1 MNLKDLTL
9 PFTNST
15 QFLKR
20 NHLLDD
26 DVYLPGGIK
35 VSKKDFV
42 DLIEKVE
49 AVNIDETSGFHLSY
63 KHLEVNNTGQF
74 LSDHDFFDHFNK
86 KIITYCSYL
95 CICTIW
101 I

>member
-1 MNLKDLTL
+1 MNLKHLTF

-15 QFLKR
+15 QILKR

-26 DVYLPGGIK
+26 DVYLPGNIK
-35 VSKKDFV
+35 VSKKDFE
-42 DLIEKVE
+42 DLIEKVQ

-74 LSDHDFFDHFNK
+74 LSDHVFFYHFNVK
-86 KIITYCSYL
+86 NCSYL
-95 CICTIW
+95 PICTIW

>member
-1 MNLKDLTL
+1 MMM
-9 PFTNST
+9 FIC
-15 QFLKR
+15 R
-20 NHLLDD
+20 
-26 DVYLPGGIK
+26 GGIK

-86 KIITYCSYL
+86 KIITYCSYFF
-95 CICTIW
+95 IS
-101 I
+101 